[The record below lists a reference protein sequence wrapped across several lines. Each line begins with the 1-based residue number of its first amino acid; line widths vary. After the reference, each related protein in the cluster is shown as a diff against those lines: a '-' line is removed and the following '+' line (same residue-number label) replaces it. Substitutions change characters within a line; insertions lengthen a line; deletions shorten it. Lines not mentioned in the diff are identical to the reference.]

1 MRRLLLAGI
10 AIIAL
15 AMPAHAQQSVFC
27 VNCSTLSQELI
38 SYGKQLEQLA
48 NEINIA
54 TNTLNTYTTLI
65 RNTVSLPQNIFRDIT
80 GTVNQLGSIGKQA
93 SLLSSNT
100 GDMLS
105 KLGGG
110 SYPLLDM
117 QQRLAYESRAIA
129 NALKTAGQVLDSQP
143 DVIQQQSSQ
152 LSAAQAQSA
161 GADGIKAAIQA
172 GNTIAAT
179 ASQSLQT
186 QQHATQVLL
195 QALATQIAADADR
208 RAASVALTTAQ
219 MKAGQT
225 AACSVA
231 NSGALHVSWC

>member
-117 QQRLAYESRAIA
+117 Q
-129 NALKTAGQVLDSQP
+129 
-143 DVIQQQSSQ
+143 
-152 LSAAQAQSA
+152 
-161 GADGIKAAIQA
+161 
-172 GNTIAAT
+172 
-179 ASQSLQT
+179 
-186 QQHATQVLL
+186 
-195 QALATQIAADADR
+195 
-208 RAASVALTTAQ
+208 
-219 MKAGQT
+219 
-225 AACSVA
+225 
-231 NSGALHVSWC
+231 